1 MKIYELYDKNL
12 TAKEIDN
19 LVKQD
24 SIGVI
29 KNSCNI
35 TSCEDCCFG
44 KISDI
49 TKKTCSEEKNK
60 WLFSNVEDYLIT
72 EDDINFLKY
81 LKTGYVVRTSGN
93 TILYFTHKPVQKV
106 DNDFNLYW
114 DGNGIKID
122 RDSFRSY
129 YKYGEPISVEE
140 LLNLGII
147 CNIAKADDLLNNIKE
162 YMSEHEQLFTDFLK
176 HYNHYVTCPYPDS
189 VYEDSFTKPIKKSQ
203 LLGEYVEFLGE
214 HEKAEA
220 DFMNHYSYI
229 KDANDKYVLVD
240 PSQSLFL

>member
-12 TAKEIDN
+12 TAKEIDD

-35 TSCEDCCFG
+35 TFCEYCCFG

-81 LKTGYVVRTSGN
+81 LKTGYIVCTSGN

-106 DNDFNLYW
+106 DNDLNLYW

-162 YMSEHEQLFTDFLK
+162 YMSEHEQLFTDFLN
-176 HYNHYVTCPYPDS
+176 HYNHYVTCHYPDS
-189 VYEDSFTKPIKKSQ
+189 VYEDSKFTKPIIKSQ
-203 LLGEYVEFLGE
+203 LLREYVEFLGE
-214 HEKAEA
+214 HKTAEA
-220 DFMNHYSYI
+220 DFMNHYSYT
-229 KDANDKYVLVD
+229 KDANDRYVLID
-240 PSQSLFL
+240 PSQFK

>member
-35 TSCEDCCFG
+35 TSCEKCCFC
-44 KISDI
+44 KISHI
-49 TKKTCSEEKNK
+49 TKKTCSEVRNK

-81 LKTGYVVRTSGN
+81 LKTGYIVCASGN
-93 TILYFTHKPVQKV
+93 TILYFTHNPVQKM
-106 DNDFNLYW
+106 DDDLDLYW
-114 DGNGIKID
+114 AGDGIKID
-122 RDSFRSY
+122 RDRFKSY
-129 YKYGEPISVEE
+129 YKYNEPISVEE

-162 YMSEHEQLFTDFLK
+162 YMSEHEQLFTDFLN
-176 HYNHYVTCPYPDS
+176 HYNHYVTCHYPDS
-189 VYEDSFTKPIKKSQ
+189 VYEDSKFTKPIIKSQ
-203 LLGEYVEFLGE
+203 LLREYVEFLGE
-214 HEKAEA
+214 HKTAEA

-240 PSQSLFL
+240 PSQFK